1 MAVVSAV
8 AKDRAR
14 SRNRA
19 ALMESATIKEEALVL
34 QARSGDLKSFSA
46 LVQNYQ
52 ERAIR
57 IAHSFVGNFED
68 ARDMA
73 QEAFVK
79 AYENLDSFKEDS
91 RFYTWFYRILVN
103 TCKDFLRKKKV
114 RRHLSFWLNRDGDGE
129 DTDPVMN
136 VETHAKNAVQELVDK
151 ELGAAIYKALDRL
164 PLQQRTAFSL
174 RYLEGLSLEEV
185 SESMEI
191 SVGAVKATLWQAGQK
206 MQKFLAEFTYAGG

>member
-1 MAVVSAV
+1 
-8 AKDRAR
+8 
-14 SRNRA
+14 
-19 ALMESATIKEEALVL
+19 MEGTTDKEEKLVL
-34 QARSGDLKSFSA
+34 QARGGDLKSFSA
-46 LVQNYQ
+46 LVRSYQ

-79 AYENLDSFKEDS
+79 TYENLGSFKEES

-103 TCKDFLRKKKV
+103 TCKDFLRKKQV
-114 RRHLSFWLNRDGDGE
+114 RRHISFWLNRDGDGE
-129 DTDPVMN
+129 DLDPVMN
-136 VETHAKNAVQELVDK
+136 VETHAKNAAQELVNK
-151 ELGAAIYKALDRL
+151 ELSAAITKALDRL
-164 PLQQRTAFSL
+164 PFQQRTAFSL
-174 RYLEGLSLEEV
+174 RYLEGLNLEEV
-185 SESMEI
+185 SESMGV

>member
-1 MAVVSAV
+1 
-8 AKDRAR
+8 
-14 SRNRA
+14 
-19 ALMESATIKEEALVL
+19 MEGAIIKEEALVL

-79 AYENLDSFKEDS
+79 AYENLDSFKEES

-103 TCKDFLRKKKV
+103 TCKDFLRKKQA
-114 RRHLSFWLNRDGDGE
+114 RRHISFGSTRDGDGE
-129 DTDPVMN
+129 DLDPVMN
-136 VETHAKNAVQELVDK
+136 VETHAKNAAQELVNK
-151 ELGAAIYKALDRL
+151 ELGSAITGALDRL
-164 PLQQRTAFSL
+164 PFQQRTAFSL
-174 RYLEGLSLEEV
+174 RYLEGLNLEEV
-185 SESMEI
+185 SESMEV
-191 SVGAVKATLWQAGQK
+191 SVGTVKATLWQAGQK
-206 MQKFLAEFTYAGG
+206 MQKFLAEFTTVGG

>member
-1 MAVVSAV
+1 MAKVEKRVENAV
-8 AKDRAR
+8 K
-14 SRNRA
+14 NEV
-19 ALMESATIKEEALVL
+19 LLVQ
-34 QARSGDLKSFSA
+34 QAQSGDLRAFSA
-46 LVQNYQ
+46 LVELYQ
-52 ERAIR
+52 ERAVH
-57 IAHSFVGNFED
+57 IAYSFLGNFED

-79 AYENLDSFKEDS
+79 AYENLDSFKEES

-114 RRHLSFWLNRDGDGE
+114 RRHLSFWLNRDGAGE
-129 DTDPVMN
+129 EIDPVMN
-136 VETHAKNAVQELVDK
+136 VETHAKNAAQELVNK
-151 ELGAAIYKALDRL
+151 ELGSAITGALDRL
-164 PLQQRTAFSL
+164 PFQQRTAFSL

-206 MQKFLAEFTYAGG
+206 MQKFLAEFTTVGG

>member
-1 MAVVSAV
+1 MAVGSVV
-8 AKDRAR
+8 AKDKVR
-14 SRNRA
+14 SREMA
-19 ALMESATIKEEALVL
+19 ALMESTTGKEEELVL
-34 QARSGDLKSFSA
+34 QARGGDLKSFSA
-46 LVQNYQ
+46 LVQIYQ

-79 AYENLDSFKEDS
+79 AYENLDSFKEES

-129 DTDPVMN
+129 EIDPVMN
-136 VETHAKNAVQELVDK
+136 VETHAKNAAQELDDK

-164 PLQQRTAFSL
+164 PFQ
-174 RYLEGLSLEEV
+174 
-185 SESMEI
+185 
-191 SVGAVKATLWQAGQK
+191 
-206 MQKFLAEFTYAGG
+206 